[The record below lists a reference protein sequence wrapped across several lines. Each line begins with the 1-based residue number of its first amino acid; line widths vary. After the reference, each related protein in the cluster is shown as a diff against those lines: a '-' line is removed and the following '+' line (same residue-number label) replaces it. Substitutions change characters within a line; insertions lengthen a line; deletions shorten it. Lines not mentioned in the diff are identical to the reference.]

1 METPRINEIL
11 SRFDTSNWLKEALSK
26 ALQRDA
32 VDVAND
38 AELLY
43 DLLDERCK
51 LILKS
56 NLA

>member
-11 SRFDTSNWLKEALSK
+11 SRFDTSFWLKDALSK

-32 VDVAND
+32 VDAAND

-43 DLLDERCK
+43 ELLEERCK
-51 LILKS
+51 LILKN